1 MLYPLFV
8 TGEVSPLEKL
18 FHGDVHTHS
27 PISTKSYILKSNFNA
42 IAKDIN
48 DKYVCTRVNHSQLQ
62 SNKMTVCPS
71 QGESI
76 ISTEL

>member
-27 PISTKSYILKSNFNA
+27 PISTKSYIFKA
-42 IAKDIN
+42 
-48 DKYVCTRVNHSQLQ
+48 T
-62 SNKMTVCPS
+62 
-71 QGESI
+71 GI
-76 ISTEL
+76 IEN